1 VTAPSD
7 DTRQRLA
14 VSALIGHCE
23 ALAAS
28 GALTLPA
35 EQSMRLLLA
44 HTLAAFGMPS
54 KAERAEDRAA

>member
-1 VTAPSD
+1 MVTS

-35 EQSMRLLLA
+35 EQSLRLLVA
-44 HTLAAFGMPS
+44 ETLAAFGMPS
-54 KAERAEDRAA
+54 KTELEAA